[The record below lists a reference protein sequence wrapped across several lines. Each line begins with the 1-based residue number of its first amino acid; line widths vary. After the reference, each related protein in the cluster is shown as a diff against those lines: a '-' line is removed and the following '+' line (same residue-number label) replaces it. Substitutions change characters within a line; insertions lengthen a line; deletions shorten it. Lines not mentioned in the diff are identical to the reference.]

1 MSIYRFIQKGNLEVH
16 MKRVHS
22 TLTNAEQISFP
33 CNQCSCVF
41 KKLRTLNAHIS
52 RAHKYNS
59 GAEETIDQTINNTL
73 REIAYI
79 AKAPCI
85 NSSSYNNAN
94 ANNTDDLNPLLG
106 SNPDYCTQIQMNTPN
121 VDNQTRS
128 TKLVAQ
134 IENGE
139 VVHKSFNYILINNV
153 KWFTC
158 ETCPKRFLK
167 PSDLIRYIIYK
178 K

>member
-1 MSIYRFIQKGNLEVH
+1 

-22 TLTNAEQISFP
+22 TVTNSEQISFP

-52 RAHKYNS
+52 RAHKFNS

-79 AKAPCI
+79 AKAPCL
-85 NSSSYNNAN
+85 NTSSYNNAD

-106 SNPDYCTQIQMNTPN
+106 LNEDYSRQVQMNAAI
-121 VDNQTRS
+121 DGHQTRS

-139 VVHKSFNYILINNV
+139 VVHKSLHYILIDNV

-167 PSDLIRYIIYK
+167 PSDLIR
-178 K
+178 